1 MPYPVKTDND
11 YWASVESFAGH
22 ARMKRLDLVEYDCG
36 PGCSSYGQVI
46 AADLEAEIVKVRDF
60 EDGSVWRGLMDHAR
74 VLGEQEIREA
84 LLFSGGYARKL
95 LPPFENAPK

>member
-1 MPYPVKTDND
+1 
-11 YWASVESFAGH
+11 
-22 ARMKRLDLVEYDCG
+22 MKRLDLVEYDCG
-36 PGCSSYGQVI
+36 PGCSSYGHVI
-46 AADLEAEIVKVRDF
+46 AADLDAEIVKVRDF
-60 EDGSVWRGLMDHAR
+60 EDGFVWRGLMDHAR